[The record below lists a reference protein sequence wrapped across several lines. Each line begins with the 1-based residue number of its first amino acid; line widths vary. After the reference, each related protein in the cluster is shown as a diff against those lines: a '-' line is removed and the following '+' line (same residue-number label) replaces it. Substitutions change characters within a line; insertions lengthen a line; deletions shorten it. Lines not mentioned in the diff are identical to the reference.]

1 MANIEM
7 NLSFNKKSSSL
18 NLLYDVAIIM
28 ISMLLISFTFLVVMS
43 YNIKSDMEKSFQIIT
58 ENKDISL
65 YFTNVSK
72 DENKKTL
79 NYLMNINNKNNENGE
94 LVINYKKNL
103 NHAIN
108 YLELNSNKGIAF
120 HENQVNYKKLKEIFP
135 VYLTDKTYNEV
146 YKDSPWLLKLVSPA
160 GILLFLLFS
169 VLASISV
176 MISVYVF
183 ARYIDSLTAVA
194 IVVMTPVIMTTYMI
208 NNVYNEMY
216 L

>member
-79 NYLMNINNKNNENGE
+79 NYLININNKNNENGE

-108 YLELNSNKGIAF
+108 YLELNSNQGIAF

-194 IVVMTPVIMTTYMI
+194 IVIMTPVIMTTYMI

>member
-7 NLSFNKKSSSL
+7 NLNINKKNPSL
-18 NLLYDVAIIM
+18 NLLYDIGIIM

-43 YNIKSDMEKSFQIIT
+43 YNIKSDMEKSFKIIK
-58 ENKDISL
+58 ENRNISL
-65 YFTNVSK
+65 YFTNVS
-72 DENKKTL
+72 EEEHKKTL
-79 NYLMNINNKNNENGE
+79 DYLININNKSNENGD

-103 NHAIN
+103 NNAIN
-108 YLELNSNKGIAF
+108 YLERNSNKGIAF
-120 HENQVNYKKLKEIFP
+120 YENKVNYKQMKEIFP
-135 VYLTDKTYNEV
+135 VYLTDKNYNEV

-160 GILLFLLFS
+160 GILLFS

-176 MISVYVF
+176 MISVYVV

-194 IVVMTPVIMTTYMI
+194 IVVMTPVIITTYMI
-208 NNVYNEMY
+208 NNVYSEMY

>member
-1 MANIEM
+1 MANIET
-7 NLSFNKKSSSL
+7 NLTVYKKNSSL
-18 NLLYDVAIIM
+18 NVLYDVGIIM
-28 ISMLLISFTFLVVMS
+28 ISMFLISFTFLVVMS
-43 YNIKSDMEKSFQIIT
+43 HNIKSDMEKSFKIIE
-58 ENKDISL
+58 ENKNISL
-65 YFTNVSK
+65 YFTDVSK
-72 DENKKTL
+72 EENKKTL
-79 NYLMNINNKNNENGE
+79 NYLININNKSNENGE
-94 LVINYKKNL
+94 MVIKYKKNL
-103 NHAIN
+103 NDAIN
-108 YLELNSNKGIAF
+108 YLEQNSNKGITF

-176 MISVYVF
+176 MISVYIF

-194 IVVMTPVIMTTYMI
+194 IVIMTPVIMTTHMI
-208 NNVYNEMY
+208 NNVYYEMY

>member
-7 NLSFNKKSSSL
+7 NLSVNKKSSSL

-72 DENKKTL
+72 DENQKTL
-79 NYLMNINNKNNENGE
+79 NYLMNINNKSNENGE

-103 NHAIN
+103 NNAIN
-108 YLELNSNKGIAF
+108 YLEQNSNKGIAF
-120 HENQVNYKKLKEIFP
+120 YENQVNYKKLKEIFP

-176 MISVYVF
+176 MISVYVV

>member
-7 NLSFNKKSSSL
+7 NLSVNKKKSSL

-28 ISMLLISFTFLVVMS
+28 ISMLLISFTFLVIMS
-43 YNIKSDMEKSFQIIT
+43 YNIKSDMEKSFKIIT

-72 DENKKTL
+72 EENKKTL
-79 NYLMNINNKNNENGE
+79 NYLMNINNKSNENGE
-94 LVINYKKNL
+94 LIINYKNNL
-103 NHAIN
+103 NNAIN
-108 YLELNSNKGIAF
+108 YLEQNSNKGIAF
-120 HENQVNYKKLKEIFP
+120 HENQVNYKKLKGIFP
-135 VYLTDKTYNEV
+135 IYLTDKTYNEV

-176 MISVYVF
+176 MISVYVV
-183 ARYIDSLTAVA
+183 AKYIDSLTAVA
-194 IVVMTPVIMTTYMI
+194 IVIMIPVIITTYMI
-208 NNVYNEMY
+208 NNVYYEMY